1 MKGRV
6 LARLV
11 EGTAMEKNLTFRPL
25 TSSNWKDIEKLFGED
40 SICKS
45 CWCMWW
51 RQSSSEWQK
60 RKGTERKEAL
70 KKIVF
75 DGKVPGILAYS
86 KGKPIG
92 WCSIA
97 PREEFH
103 RLEKS
108 RTLKRIDD
116 QQVWSV
122 VCFFVAKQF
131 RRKGVSTMLLKAA
144 VEYAMRQGAKIIEG
158 YPNRSRKML
167 NDTIAYTGLASA
179 FLKAGFTD
187 FSSLSKVKTIMRY
200 DLQRTHKTLR

>member
-1 MKGRV
+1 
-6 LARLV
+6 LAKHI
-11 EGTAMEKNLTFRPL
+11 EGTAVENNLTFRPL
-25 TSSNWKDIEKLFGED
+25 TSRNWKDIEKLFGED
-40 SICKS
+40 STCRS

-60 RKGTERKEAL
+60 RKGSDRKEAL
-70 KKIVF
+70 KRTVF
-75 DGKVPGILAYS
+75 QGKVPGILAYS
-86 KGKPIG
+86 NGDPVG

-103 RLEKS
+103 RLERS

-122 VCFFVAKQF
+122 VCFFVVRQF

-144 VEYAMRQGAKIIEG
+144 VEYARRQGAKIIEG

-167 NDTIAYTGLASA
+167 HDTIVYTGLASA
-179 FLKAGFTD
+179 FLKVGFAD
-187 FSSLSKVKTIMRY
+187 FGSLSKVKTIMRH
-200 DLQRTHKTLR
+200 DLPHTRKTLK